1 MKDLA
6 GVTNVSYDSHGDDI
20 VGIEKIQPKEPKQP
34 KDKSHT
40 EGSPPEE
47 VLATKVLTDDEK
59 NEGRRIM
66 RNILIISFAFFF
78 LFTSYNGMTNL
89 QSSLNKAS
97 GTAALTALYIA
108 FIISS
113 CFTPSWVL
121 KVLQEK
127 KALII
132 SMLMY
137 SVYMMAQFYP
147 TIYTLLPTA
156 IVLGVAAAPLWSAK
170 CTYLSKVSDLY
181 GEIHGEKSYVVYSR
195 FFGIFFLVF
204 QSTQIVGNLISS
216 LVLSV
221 GVEFKNESIDEEAIS
236 KCGFYFCIAET
247 SPEANTNVTSD
258 ALETGPLWQI
268 YTMAGIY
275 LACALASALVIA
287 IFLDPLSRFTSDS
300 SEESESSL
308 KLLVATFNHM
318 RHPYQLLIIPLT
330 IWSGIEQAF
339 LSTDFTAAYVSC
351 AIGVHMVG
359 YIMICYG
366 VCDAICSYGFSYVVK
381 KWGRV
386 PVFTLAFLINLAI
399 MITLMYWKPHP
410 DEIVWFFVIAG
421 LWGVADAV
429 WQTQIN
435 SLYGVIFPGESA
447 AGFSNYRLW
456 ESLGFFI
463 AYVCSTVLCINEK
476 ITILF
481 VLLIP
486 GMTFYYVIE
495 ILEKRG
501 TLRRNENEKV
511 PTIDQLFKGRTH

>member
-1 MKDLA
+1 METKLLESKKPHLKDVESSKESPPDPPKTSA
-6 GVTNVSYDSHGDDI
+6 SEDVS
-20 VGIEKIQPKEPKQP
+20 
-34 KDKSHT
+34 KDK
-40 EGSPPEE
+40 
-47 VLATKVLTDDEK
+47 KVLTEDEK
-59 NEGRRIM
+59 SETKRIM

-97 GTAALTALYIA
+97 GTASLTALYIA

-113 CFTPSWVL
+113 CFSPSYVL

-132 SMLMY
+132 CMLMY

-147 TIYTLLPTA
+147 TIYTLMPTA
-156 IVLGVAAAPLWSAK
+156 IVLGAAAAPLWSAK

-181 GEIHGEKSYVVYSR
+181 GNITGEKSYVVYSR
-195 FFGIFFLVF
+195 FFGIFFFVF
-204 QSTQIVGNLISS
+204 QTTQIVGNLISS
-216 LVLSV
+216 LVLSF
-221 GVEFKNESIDEEAIS
+221 GVETRPTSVDEEARS
-236 KCGFYFCIAET
+236 KCGFYFCISET
-247 SPEANTNVTSD
+247 PSQTTTPQNNTSGGE
-258 ALETGPLWQI
+258 ALEDGPPLWQI

-275 LACALASALVIA
+275 LGCALASAVVIA
-287 IFLDPLSRFTSDS
+287 VFLDPLSRFTSDNS
-300 SEESESSL
+300 TKSENPL

-330 IWSGIEQAF
+330 IWSGMEQAF
-339 LSTDFTAAYVSC
+339 WSADFTAAYVSC
-351 AIGVHMVG
+351 AMGVHMVG

-366 VCDAICSYGFSYVVK
+366 VCDSICSYAFSYAVK
-381 KWGRV
+381 KCGRV
-386 PVFTLAFLINLAI
+386 PVFTVAFLINLGI

-410 DEIVWFFVIAG
+410 DEAVTFFVLSG

-463 AYVCSTVLCINEK
+463 AYVCSTVLCINQK
-476 ITILF
+476 ITLLF
-481 VLLIP
+481 VLLLP
-486 GMTFYYVIE
+486 GMFLYYVVE
-495 ILEKRG
+495 LLEKKG
-501 TLRRNENEKV
+501 SLRRDAKGKV
-511 PTIDQLFKGRTH
+511 VPIDKLIMGKF